1 MDRLHITLLRC
12 LLLPRF
18 GGAAFQRLHQCWPAD
33 HWSDA
38 SVADLAAHGWPLA
51 LAEAFARVEPP
62 LALVDSWLAG
72 GVRRSLLALTD
83 DHYPWLLRH
92 IQSPPLL
99 LFVDGDAGHLSRPQ
113 LAVVG
118 SRQPAPPAAGWLR
131 QQMPALAA
139 AGLAITS
146 GLARG
151 IDGVA
156 HEAALAAGAPTIAV
170 MGTGP
175 DLIYPAVHR
184 RLAAAIVEQ
193 GALVSE
199 FLPGTA
205 ANTDHFPRRNRIISG
220 LARGVLV
227 VAAAERSGSL
237 ITARMAAEQGRDVFA
252 VPGAPGNPLA
262 AGCNRLIQEGAK
274 LVACADDITDEWG
287 LSPLL
292 PAAASEPKTALP
304 MPALLDSVGDEPTPV
319 DLVAVR
325 SGLSVAKVLEG
336 LLELELCGAIT
347 AVPGGFQRL
356 RRTDHV

>member
-18 GGAAFQRLHQCWPAD
+18 GGAAFLRLHQRWPAE
-33 HWSDA
+33 HWATA
-38 SVADLAAHGWPLA
+38 SVTDLVDHGWPLE
-51 LAEAFARVEPP
+51 LAQAFAAVEPP
-62 LALVDSWLAG
+62 LALVDNWLAG
-72 GVRRSLLALTD
+72 GVRRCLLALTD

-92 IQSPPLL
+92 IPSPPLL
-99 LFVDGDAGHLSRPQ
+99 LFVDGDLGHLSRPQ
-113 LAVVG
+113 LAIVG
-118 SRQPAPPAAGWLR
+118 SRQPAPAAASWLR
-131 QQMPALAA
+131 QQLPALAA

-156 HEAALAAGAPTIAV
+156 HEAALASGAPTIAV

-175 DLIYPAVHR
+175 DIIYPAVHR

-199 FLPGTA
+199 FLPGTR

-262 AGCNRLIQEGAK
+262 TGCNRLIQEGAK
-274 LVACADDITDEWG
+274 LVAHADDITDEWG
-287 LSPLL
+287 LSPS
-292 PAAASEPKTALP
+292 PQSTASQPRTALP
-304 MPALLDSVGDEPTPV
+304 IPGLLDSVGDEPTPV
-319 DLVAVR
+319 DLIAAR
-325 SGLSVAKVLEG
+325 SGMAIAKVLEG
-336 LLELELCGAIT
+336 LLELELCGAIA